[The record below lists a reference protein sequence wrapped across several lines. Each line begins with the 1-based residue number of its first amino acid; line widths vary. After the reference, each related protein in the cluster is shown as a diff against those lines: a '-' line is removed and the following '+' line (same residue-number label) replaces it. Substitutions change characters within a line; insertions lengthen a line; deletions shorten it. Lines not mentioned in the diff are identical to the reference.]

1 MASKE
6 LSELEEIFEHIKNK
20 KNFLLSGGAGSGKT
34 FSLVAVIN
42 KITSTFPNAKIA
54 CITYTNAAADE
65 IENRLSCKNIR
76 ISTIH
81 DFLWDII
88 SPFQKELKE
97 TLIEGINQTESDFK
111 NIHVDTPYS
120 NEFADGIKYTEHL
133 SIDKGNISHDEIII
147 LACKMFSKYIKLC
160 NIVNCQYDFILVDE
174 YQDTSPYVVN
184 ILLDSLSKT
193 DKKSIIGFFGDS
205 MQAIYDDGV
214 GDINEYIQKG
224 LVMEVRKEQNRR
236 NPQSV
241 IDLSNI
247 LRLDELKQAPSDDE
261 KAPNM
266 ENGKVKQ
273 GNIKFLYGKIESI
286 DDLKQRTYFDE
297 WDFTNPKETKELR
310 LTHNLIANTAGFS
323 KLMEIYDKDP
333 LLKLKSN
340 FIAYIKKNSID
351 VDDSHTFDYV
361 MKSIDWRYSGNAKIK
376 EHRNKKYIDV
386 FLEDTNNSRLYDIV
400 RDKPFGDVRKIY
412 FDKDC
417 LIADKKGDNENKSSL
432 SKRDKLIRHLFKI
445 QNIITLYENKQYN
458 DFLRKT
464 SFRITSVADKKII
477 QEKIKCLIDMK
488 NNTIQEVIEYANESN
503 LCVKDDN
510 INNFITSNFYLYS
523 RVANVSYSEFISLYN
538 YLEGYTPFST
548 QHKIKGEQYK
558 NVLIILDNG
567 EWSKY
572 NFEYLLNPEH
582 PKCNQNV
589 LERTRKLFYV
599 CCTRAMENLVVFCAA
614 PTPEMINTAE
624 TWFGKKNCIPLCT

>member
-42 KITSTFPNAKIA
+42 KIMSTFPNAKIA

-65 IENRLSCKNIR
+65 IKNRLSYNNIR

-97 TLIEGINQTESDFK
+97 TLIEGINESESAFK

-133 SIDKGNISHDEIII
+133 SIDKGNISHDEVIV
-147 LACKMFSKYIKLC
+147 LACKMFAKYIKLC

-224 LVMEVRKEQNRR
+224 FVMEVKKEQNRR

-273 GNIKFLYGKIESI
+273 GNVKFLYGKIESI
-286 DDLKQRTYFDE
+286 DDLKQRTYFNE
-297 WDFTNPKETKELR
+297 WDFTNPEETKELR

-400 RDKPFGDVRKIY
+400 KDKPFGDVRKIY

-417 LIADKKGDNENKSSL
+417 LIADKKEDNENKSSL

-464 SFRITSVADKKII
+464 SFRITNASDKKVI

-488 NNTIQEVIEYANESN
+488 SNTIQEIIEYANESN
-503 LCVKDDN
+503 LCIKDDN
-510 INNFITSNFYLYS
+510 INNFIASNFYLYS
-523 RVANVSYSEFISLYN
+523 RVANVPYSEFISLYN

-572 NFEYLLNPEH
+572 NFEYLLNPNH

-589 LERTRKLFYV
+589 LERTQKLFYV

-614 PTPEMINTAE
+614 PTPEMINTAQI
-624 TWFGKKNCIPLCT
+624 WFGKENCIPLCT